1 MLKGILCVIGASL
14 LFGLIPSASKFL
26 LLTGSTPALITMRTQ
41 TVIMAGGIIGSLL
54 SGASLKIPVKD
65 ALQLMLVG
73 ALGMGG
79 TSFFLVEAISMIPAG
94 LATVLHF
101 LYPTIVSVVM
111 IVFFRQKAGIFKFL
125 AVAAS
130 ILGMILISGPGGGGI
145 RFGGIVFALLSA
157 MTYASYIIYN
167 DVGPAGQYPQTVKL
181 AWCAF
186 GTVLVFA
193 FLARKELFFIPEGIA
208 PLLVQLAGG
217 VASLA
222 AFYLINRGIRE
233 VGASVASFVNMFEPV
248 TSVIV
253 SFLLYH
259 DPLTVRI
266 VAGILLVL
274 SAVLF
279 VAVGDRR
286 ENA

>member
-259 DPLTVRI
+259 DPLTGRI

-279 VAVGDRR
+279 VAVGDRK

>member
-79 TSFFLVEAISMIPAG
+79 TSFFLVEAISLIPAG

-259 DPLTVRI
+259 DPLTGRI

>member
-54 SGASLKIPVKD
+54 SGASLKISVKD

-79 TSFFLVEAISMIPAG
+79 TSFFLVEAISLIPAG

-259 DPLTVRI
+259 DPLTGRI